1 MKVILFLLILL
12 YLIQFHLIFEEKKE
26 FKGIFKL
33 KNEDYTSDNN
43 IINIGKNIQKCL
55 NSFCNNKYNYD
66 LSQSKK
72 TIFTFHCEIKNECN
86 YSI

>member
-1 MKVILFLLILL
+1 MK
-12 YLIQFHLIFEEKKE
+12 EKKE

-55 NSFCNNKYNYD
+55 FLFAIINIIMIYLN
-66 LSQSKK
+66 QKK
-72 TIFTFHCEIKNECN
+72 QFLYFIVKLKMNVMIWF
-86 YSI
+86 

>member
-1 MKVILFLLILL
+1 MK
-12 YLIQFHLIFEEKKE
+12 EKKE

-55 NSFCNNKYNYD
+55 NSCCNNKYNND

-72 TIFTFHCEIKNECN
+72 TIFIFHCEIKNECN
-86 YSI
+86 DMILKGSEFSERLFKIT